1 MGDAPLL
8 LHHTGELV
16 LIIITY
22 YTHFADPQTAD
33 QMSLDANFLRPLVAA
48 SHLDA
53 TIPRP
58 PQYTDIGE
66 RFRLHRRHP
75 SLSATPVGV
84 RNFARAHGGGGA
96 PDIYT

>member
-8 LHHTGELV
+8 LHHAGELV
-16 LIIITY
+16 LIIITD
-22 YTHFADPQTAD
+22 YTYFADPQAAD
-33 QMSLDANFLRPLVAA
+33 QTSFDTDFLRPPVAA

-66 RFRLHRRHP
+66 IFRLHRRHP
-75 SLSATPVGV
+75 SLSTTPQSWMYKILRERTGE
-84 RNFARAHGGGGA
+84 R
-96 PDIYT
+96 P